1 MIAVLP
7 TLYQMINTLYQNKL
21 LKVVKNPRTNCPV
34 SEQIVKSHPVSN
46 DKNPI
51 SDDKHPV
58 SNDKHPGS
66 NYKHPVSEQIVKIH
80 PVSVPVLTKVKRC

>member
-46 DKNPI
+46 DKHPVSN
-51 SDDKHPV
+51 DKHPV
-58 SNDKHPGS
+58 SNDKHPVS
-66 NYKHPVSEQIVKIH
+66 NDKHPVSEQTLLKN
-80 PVSVPVLTKVKRC
+80 PVSEQIDRVKSC

>member
-1 MIAVLP
+1 MVIEELRNDRRLAHPVSNDKHP
-7 TLYQMINTLYQNKL
+7 VSEQ
-21 LKVVKNPRTNCPV
+21 VVKIPRTNCPV

-66 NYKHPVSEQIVKIH
+66 NYKHPVSEQIVKIQ
-80 PVSVPVLTKVKRC
+80 PVSE